1 MEFFKDFTRKIIEFG
16 YLCNPKQSN
25 MAQKKYRITQKDFL
39 LANRRA
45 SRLEEIEAHGHPVI
59 SRTMTHKSKKIYDR
73 KQFKR
78 AAIKSD
84 DSSYCFQSSI
94 EKPS

>member
-1 MEFFKDFTRKIIEFG
+1 MEFFENFYLKNYEYA
-16 YLCNPKQSN
+16 YLCIPKQIF
-25 MAQKKYRITQKDFL
+25 MAQKKYRITQYDFL
-39 LANRRA
+39 VANRRA

-59 SRTMTHKSKKIYDR
+59 SRTMTHKSKKVYDR

-84 DSSYCFQSSI
+84 DGSYCF
-94 EKPS
+94 

>member
-1 MEFFKDFTRKIIEFG
+1 
-16 YLCNPKQSN
+16 
-25 MAQKKYRITQKDFL
+25 MAQNKFRITQKDFL
-39 LANRRA
+39 IANRRA

-84 DSSYCFQSSI
+84 DSAYCFQPSMEKSS
-94 EKPS
+94 

>member
-1 MEFFKDFTRKIIEFG
+1 
-16 YLCNPKQSN
+16 
-25 MAQKKYRITQKDFL
+25 MAQKRYRITQNDFL

-59 SRTMTHKSKKIYDR
+59 SRTVTHKSKKVYDR

-78 AAIKSD
+78 AAITSD
-84 DSSYCFQSSI
+84 DSSYCM
-94 EKPS
+94 

>member
-1 MEFFKDFTRKIIEFG
+1 MV
-16 YLCNPKQSN
+16 
-25 MAQKKYRITQKDFL
+25 QKKYRITQYDFIV
-39 LANRRA
+39 ANRRV

-59 SRTMTHKSKKIYDR
+59 SRTMTNKSKKVYDR

-84 DSSYCFQSSI
+84 DGSYCF
-94 EKPS
+94 

>member
-1 MEFFKDFTRKIIEFG
+1 
-16 YLCNPKQSN
+16 
-25 MAQKKYRITQKDFL
+25 MAQNKFRITQKDFL
-39 LANRRA
+39 IANRRA

-84 DSSYCFQSSI
+84 DSTYCI
-94 EKPS
+94 

>member
-1 MEFFKDFTRKIIEFG
+1 
-16 YLCNPKQSN
+16 
-25 MAQKKYRITQKDFL
+25 MAQNKFRITQKDFL
-39 LANRRA
+39 IANRRA

-59 SRTMTHKSKKIYDR
+59 SRTMTHKSKKVYDR

-84 DSSYCFQSSI
+84 DSSYCNTSI
-94 EKPS
+94 PSRSFVRKAGPSYCGTSHLRYE